1 MIHNNSR
8 NGHAINFTDETI
20 RRRRDSRD
28 DRLAGFVARCFGN
41 RADFARISG
50 ELTGMFSFDIVSP
63 TISEVL
69 NISIGIHIEERSQ
82 PNICFLIVVNEIG
95 MNVLKIKLSSM

>member
-50 ELTGMFSFDIVSP
+50 ELTGMFSFVSP

-82 PNICFLIVVNEIG
+82 PNICFIVVNEIG
-95 MNVLKIKLSSM
+95 INMPKIELPSM